1 MIRLIVGE
9 NTLERSVLMKKQTN
23 STENPTIAE
32 GMNTEDEL
40 QKDATQDEISK
51 GEYTNVTTLSLDEND
66 PS

>member
-1 MIRLIVGE
+1 
-9 NTLERSVLMKKQTN
+9 MKKQNNTTN
-23 STENPTIAE
+23 QPTIAE

-40 QKDATQDEISK
+40 QQDATTDEISK